1 MSTPRKSRGFKM
13 PQLTKAVIDRSPN
26 KPKDYIIWDDVIA
39 GFGCRIYP
47 SKKTF
52 VYYYRSPINKKSSCI
67 KIGVYGS
74 ITVDEARIQAKKFA
88 HSVQIEK
95 IDPRNIKKLQE
106 REMGVESQQS
116 ITFEKFWQ
124 VFTEKYIK
132 QHHSPSTI
140 KRDISRIKNY
150 ILPFF
155 ARKSISDIERKD
167 ILEFTNSL
175 SNGTSAKC
183 LILLS
188 CAFNQAELWEYR
200 PRNSNPCRGV
210 PKHQGKMMER
220 FLNVEELSRLEK
232 TLLAKETAALAS
244 IYTINAFRLLIYT
257 GCRLGE
263 VLSLKWDEVDF
274 DNSCLR
280 LKDSKTGKRT
290 IPLNEHAIKILHSVQ
305 KQADNPYVFCGDKPG
320 THLVTVQKTW
330 ERIRKEA
337 GIPDVRIHDLRHS
350 FASFMIMNGLNIFE
364 VSKLLGHSDI
374 KTTMR
379 YAHLTNQSLVD
390 VTNKGGTIF
399 NQSDQSL

>member
-1 MSTPRKSRGFKM
+1 MSTSRKSRGFKM

-52 VYYYRSPINKKSSCI
+52 VYSYRSPINKKSSCI

-95 IDPRNIKKLQE
+95 IDPKESKKAKE
-106 REMGVESQQS
+106 VESQQS
-116 ITFEKFWQ
+116 ITFGEFWQ

-132 QHHSPSTI
+132 QHHKPSTI
-140 KRDISRIKNY
+140 NRDSSRIKNY

-155 ARKSISDIERKD
+155 GKKSITEIERKD

-183 LILLS
+183 LILLG

-200 PRNSNPCRGV
+200 PLNSNPCRGV
-210 PKHQGKMMER
+210 PKHPSRMMER
-220 FLNVEELSRLEK
+220 FLNVEELVRLEK
-232 TLLAKETAALAS
+232 TLIAKETAALAS
-244 IYTINAFRLLIYT
+244 PYTINAFRLIIYT

-280 LKDSKTGKRT
+280 LKDSKTGKR
-290 IPLNEHAIKILHSVQ
+290 PHSSS
-305 KQADNPYVFCGDKPG
+305 KCN
-320 THLVTVQKTW
+320 TV
-330 ERIRKEA
+330 
-337 GIPDVRIHDLRHS
+337 
-350 FASFMIMNGLNIFE
+350 
-364 VSKLLGHSDI
+364 
-374 KTTMR
+374 
-379 YAHLTNQSLVD
+379 
-390 VTNKGGTIF
+390 
-399 NQSDQSL
+399 